1 MILSR
6 IYRLHSHH
14 HNQIVVDSPGSP
26 DCSCLH
32 LVVGR
37 QRVNEGNLNFQ
48 GNLAV
53 SLVACQ
59 SAVDSF

>member
-37 QRVNEGNLNFQ
+37 QRVTKEISISREILQF
-48 GNLAV
+48 LLLHAKV
-53 SLVACQ
+53 R
-59 SAVDSF
+59 